1 MFSSTNTRRMS
12 GHFSKRIAGAIFHA
26 ATSYLDE
33 FDKLQEK
40 ILRDI
45 EVDEATA
52 FLDCNF
58 APPSLRRDIG
68 ILGLLH
74 EKVLGKAH
82 PIFQELLPFHVD
94 VFNYLRPREHS
105 KQLYCHILEV
115 QRQQVL
121 HQRSIFGMVKVY
133 NHLPQWLIDCSTV
146 SSF

>member
-74 EKVLGKAH
+74 KRVLGKAH
-82 PIFQELLPFHVD
+82 PIFFLSHTAL
-94 VFNYLRPREHS
+94 N
-105 KQLYCHILEV
+105 
-115 QRQQVL
+115 
-121 HQRSIFGMVKVY
+121 
-133 NHLPQWLIDCSTV
+133 T
-146 SSF
+146 